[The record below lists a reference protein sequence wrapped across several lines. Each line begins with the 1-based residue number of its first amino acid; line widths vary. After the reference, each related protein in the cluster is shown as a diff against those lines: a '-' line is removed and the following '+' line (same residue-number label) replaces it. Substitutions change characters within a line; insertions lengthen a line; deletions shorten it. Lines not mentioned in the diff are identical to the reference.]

1 MRFALLE
8 GFSSGVP
15 GALWHRDVKLLIPS
29 EIEAS
34 FALLLQKVH
43 RILAAAVLRD
53 ALWLPD
59 HGIFNGRLFFFSP
72 AATLKMELG
81 EELRSPRF

>member
-43 RILAAAVLRD
+43 RILAAAVLKD
-53 ALWLPD
+53 AL
-59 HGIFNGRLFFFSP
+59 
-72 AATLKMELG
+72 
-81 EELRSPRF
+81 